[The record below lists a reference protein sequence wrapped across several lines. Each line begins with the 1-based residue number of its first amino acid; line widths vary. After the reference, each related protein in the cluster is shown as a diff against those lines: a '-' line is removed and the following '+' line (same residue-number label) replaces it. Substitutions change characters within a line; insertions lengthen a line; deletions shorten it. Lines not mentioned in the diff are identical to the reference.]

1 MVTVQTAGTTQ
12 PSAAAQAT
20 DTIIVSEAALDKDVS
35 MASGQHGLSITI
47 LAQAP
52 SGSPDISL
60 ASGNCN
66 NRIFLSSK
74 IETMI

>member
-47 LAQAP
+47 LAQAQP
-52 SGSPDISL
+52 GPRTS
-60 ASGNCN
+60 A
-66 NRIFLSSK
+66 
-74 IETMI
+74 